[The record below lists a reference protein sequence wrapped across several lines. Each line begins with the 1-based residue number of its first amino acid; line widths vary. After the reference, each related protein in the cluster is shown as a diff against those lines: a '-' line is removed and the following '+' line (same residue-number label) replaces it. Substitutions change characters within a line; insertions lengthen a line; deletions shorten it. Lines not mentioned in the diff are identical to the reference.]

1 MFRLTHSWYN
11 CQTAHCTTIPVWR
24 WSGLSF
30 WSFYPYL
37 NDMHK
42 IHIKI
47 VVFPKFLGIWLYVF
61 LIFLPPSQC
70 LLIPHPLS
78 SSESHNQLSLGPPL
92 SGSLPWSLSLFVHLK
107 APIVIIYLRHVAW
120 LIRLIDQKPNYQ
132 KGMPPFHALSSTS
145 IDFSWSLAN

>member
-37 NDMHK
+37 KDMHK

-47 VVFPKFLGIWLYVF
+47 VVFPKFRDLVV
-61 LIFLPPSQC
+61 C
-70 LLIPHPLS
+70 IPHIPPTISVFTHPS
-78 SSESHNQLSLGPPL
+78 SSLQLSHTISSPWAPL

-107 APIVIIYLRHVAW
+107 APIVIIYLHHVAW

-132 KGMPPFHALSSTS
+132 KGTPPFHALSSTS